1 MVGGWEEWENGSL
14 VLIDVLLLFFAGESV
29 SLEMV
34 KSCCK
39 LLEKWAV
46 TKIESDAGV
55 RLLVL
60 TDGYKSSDAIEMVYD
75 RMQRFVPSLVQKEEE
90 EVAGE

>member
-1 MVGGWEEWENGSL
+1 
-14 VLIDVLLLFFAGESV
+14 
-29 SLEMV
+29 MV
-34 KSCCK
+34 KSCSK

-60 TDGYKSSDAIEMVYD
+60 TDGYKSSDAIESVYD
-75 RMQRFVPSLVQKEEE
+75 RMQKFVPSIELPPQVDGGGGGEE
-90 EVAGE
+90 AAAAMM

>member
-1 MVGGWEEWENGSL
+1 MH
-14 VLIDVLLLFFAGESV
+14 LLFFIAGESV

-75 RMQRFVPSLVQKEEE
+75 RMQRFVPTIALPLDEQEDEAD
-90 EVAGE
+90 EVVKTK

>member
-1 MVGGWEEWENGSL
+1 MCL
-14 VLIDVLLLFFAGESV
+14 FAGESV

-34 KSCCK
+34 KSGTK

-60 TDGYKSSDAIEMVYD
+60 TDGYKSSDAIELVYD
-75 RMQRFVPSLVQKEEE
+75 RMQKFVPSLELETAVEEGSAE
-90 EVAGE
+90 GGMA

>member
-1 MVGGWEEWENGSL
+1 MGSL
-14 VLIDVLLLFFAGESV
+14 LDPSDSLAGESV

-60 TDGYKSSDAIEMVYD
+60 TDGYKSSGAIEMIYD
-75 RMQRFVPSLVQKEEE
+75 RMQKVVPLIELPQDVVDVE
-90 EVAGE
+90 A

>member
-1 MVGGWEEWENGSL
+1 MEWKRRE
-14 VLIDVLLLFFAGESV
+14 LILIPYFSSGESV

-34 KSCCK
+34 KNCVK

-60 TDGYKSSDAIEMVYD
+60 TDGFKSSDAIEMVYD
-75 RMQRFVPSLVQKEEE
+75 RMQRFVPSIDLPVEEE
-90 EVAGE
+90 A

>member
-1 MVGGWEEWENGSL
+1 M
-14 VLIDVLLLFFAGESV
+14 

-34 KSCCK
+34 KSCAK

-46 TKIESDAGV
+46 TKVESDAGV

-60 TDGYKSSDAIEMVYD
+60 TEGYRSSSAIEMVYD
-75 RMQRFVPSLVQKEEE
+75 RMQKFVPTLELPYDNAVMEE
-90 EVAGE
+90 AA